1 MNREF
6 EELCIKVNKMRNIK
20 RCAKALYLVSNEGI
34 ADMFIYLDTMVENEY
49 ITEEEEDKIVDEISK
64 ECAHIYC
71 YRIEEF
77 KKHMDNL

>member
-1 MNREF
+1 MSREF

-71 YRIEEF
+71 YKIEEF